1 MCTALKIEFPARP
14 DSDSSWY
21 KDFVEEE
28 MKKRNCIQEHGTN
41 WIHWALTEA
50 LGDICDP
57 KEAAPLN
64 VLAENDLVTSMTISF
79 ADGLCKITKY

>member
-14 DSDSSWY
+14 DIDSSWY
-21 KDFVEEE
+21 KDTVEEE
-28 MKKRNCIQEHGTN
+28 MKKRNCIQEDGTN

-64 VLAENDLVTSMTISF
+64 MLAENDLVTLLTINF
-79 ADGLCKITKY
+79 ADGQCKITKY

>member
-1 MCTALKIEFPARP
+1 MCTALNIEFPARP

-21 KDFVEEE
+21 KDTVEKE

-41 WIHWALTEA
+41 WIHWVLTEA

-64 VLAENDLVTSMTISF
+64 MLAENDLVTSLTISF
-79 ADGLCKITKY
+79 ADGPCKITKY

>member
-14 DSDSSWY
+14 DIDSSWY
-21 KDFVEEE
+21 KDTVEEE
-28 MKKRNCIQEHGTN
+28 MKKRNCIQEDGTN

-57 KEAAPLN
+57 KEAKPLN
-64 VLAENDLVTSMTISF
+64 MLAENDLVTSMTISF